1 MCHYMT
7 LSNMESGV
15 PCIAT
20 GTIRFIFFSNIIK
33 PRRSTGQI
41 LTPFVDNS
49 NDEKNKC
56 LLNRLRNDPTAN
68 GHIMQHI

>member
-7 LSNMESGV
+7 LPNKESGV

-20 GTIRFIFFSNIIK
+20 GTITFIFFSNIINSG
-33 PRRSTGQI
+33 RSTGQI

-49 NDEKNKC
+49 NEEKNNC
-56 LLNRLRNDPTAN
+56 LLNRLCSDPTAN
-68 GHIMQHI
+68 GHPMQHF